1 MTASRTTPVQRT
13 NLRPRAIL
21 WFVAAVS
28 VPVILTG
35 ALPVAAAPQAAL
47 PAPRQAP
54 QTAPSQ
60 TAQKGGPGSGRSSNQ
75 IDVLTAT
82 REEVT
87 QKIQELD
94 AQYAEQQGAVAQAEV
109 AVGLANEAVGR
120 ARARVTL
127 AENEVELARQTVRA
141 YAVEAYIT
149 PPAEDA
155 LRVLSVGQADDA
167 SYANEVIKIMAD
179 DRHKVVDILVG
190 KRKIAADESATA
202 DAAAAAAADQVAA
215 KQAQLG
221 ELEGIRSEQESLATE
236 LDDRLDAA
244 LAEAAALAEIDRQ
257 MAAELAAQETAL
269 RNVAAVPSPR
279 LQDVAVPAGAAPV
292 GTVPANGPASTDPP
306 TASPAT
312 GAPAPTSL
320 PATSPPSVPVPNG
333 GSVSVTSV
341 GGITVNVAI
350 ASQIRGLLD
359 AATAAGFNLRGGGY
373 RSSAAQVATRRA
385 NCGPSYYDI
394 YQKPASQCSP
404 PTAIPGRSMHEQG
417 RAIDFTSGGVL
428 ITSGS
433 DPAFVWLSRNASRF
447 GMYNLPS
454 ERWHWSTNGN

>member
-269 RNVAAVPSPR
+269 RKVAAVPSPR
-279 LQDVAVPAGAAPV
+279 LQDVAIPAGAAPV
-292 GTVPANGPASTDPP
+292 GTVPANGPAPTDPTTP
-306 TASPAT
+306 NPVP
-312 GAPAPTSL
+312 GAPAPTSP
-320 PATSPPSVPVPNG
+320 PATSPPPVPVPSG

>member
-1 MTASRTTPVQRT
+1 MTASRTTPIQRT

-47 PAPRQAP
+47 PAPSQAA

-320 PATSPPSVPVPNG
+320 PATSPPSVPVPSG

>member
-47 PAPRQAP
+47 PAPSQAA

-320 PATSPPSVPVPNG
+320 PATSPPSVPVPSG

-385 NCGPSYYDI
+385 KCGPSYYDI

-447 GMYNLPS
+447 GMYNWPS
-454 ERWHWSTNGN
+454 ERWHWSPNGN